1 MIDDHIRAQKDILE
15 QIRVILVGS
24 INEEYRSLEFHEELF
39 DNSDR
44 CTTFYIDKFE
54 RRKDIILLG
63 IDSLDIMDLSF
74 DLNEIMRKEN
84 PKGLQSFSLT
94 YAPGHLVNIVY
105 NYKH

>member
-15 QIRVILVGS
+15 QIRIILVGS

-39 DNSDR
+39 DNSDKR
-44 CTTFYIDKFE
+44 TTFYIDKFD

-63 IDSLDIMDLSF
+63 IESLDILDLSF
-74 DLNEIMRKEN
+74 DLNEIMKKEN

-94 YAPGHLVNIVY
+94 YTPGHSVNIVY